1 MINEVKKFLKKY
13 NLLSEQKTFIVGFS
27 GGYDSMCMLDVLHRI
42 SQKIPFRLIALH
54 INHNWRPKEAEVEQE
69 NCENYCKSKNIELF
83 VEKLDDSVSKTETA
97 ARDKRRELFKKYYK
111 KYNADGLFI
120 AHTKSDNTET
130 VLYRLSKG
138 TGVKGLCG
146 ILENSEFD
154 NVQIFRPLMNFSR
167 KDILRYC
174 HVNKLVPNNDSSNFD
189 TKYARN
195 FLRHQIISELKNI
208 NPNIDD
214 VILNLSKIAQ
224 SEQNIIKEYLNQIK
238 TDIKKDDYV
247 LTQKFTAL
255 SKDVQNK
262 YILDFLLENNLDYDS
277 KKVKEIFEFVNKNAH
292 SKAGKT
298 LSLTKNLWLF
308 VSKEKICKLKQN
320 KAKQKIK
327 AIKINKCGVFEAN
340 GKIFSIEKYNKKEK
354 PNFPKEIELKAYV
367 SLPDSFT
374 LELRTRND
382 GDVIQPFGME
392 GSMKLKKLFIN
403 KGVEKF
409 KRDDIILL
417 CKDNEVL
424 WAAGVCL
431 NEKLRAKTLPTHV
444 LKIEENNYA

>member
-1 MINEVKKFLKKY
+1 MINEVKNFLKKY
-13 NLLSEQKTFIVGFS
+13 NLLAEQKTFVVGFS

-69 NCENYCKSKNIELF
+69 NCENYCRSKNIELI
-83 VEKLDDSVSKTETA
+83 VEKLDDSVAKTETA

-111 KYNADGLFI
+111 KYNADGLFL

-138 TGVKGLCG
+138 TGVKGLSG

-154 NVQIFRPLMNFSR
+154 NVQIFRPLMCFSR
-167 KDILRYC
+167 KDIMRYC
-174 HVNKLVPNNDSSNFD
+174 HINKLVPNNDSSNFD

-238 TDIKKDDYV
+238 KDIKKDDYV
-247 LTQKFTAL
+247 LTQKFIAL

-262 YILDFLLENNLDYDS
+262 YILDFLVENNLDYDS
-277 KKVKEIFEFVNKNAH
+277 KKVEEIFEFVNKNAH

-308 VSKEKICKLKQN
+308 VSKEKIYKLKLN

-327 AIKINKCGVFEAN
+327 KIKINKCGVFEAN

-354 PNFPKEIELKAYV
+354 PSFPKENELKAYV

-374 LELRTRND
+374 LELRTRNE
-382 GDVIQPFGME
+382 GDVIQPFGMQ

-417 CKDNEVL
+417 CEDNEVL

-444 LKIEENNYA
+444 LKIEEKNYA

>member
-1 MINEVKKFLKKY
+1 MINEVKNFLKKY
-13 NLLSEQKTFIVGFS
+13 NLLAEQKTFVVGFS

-42 SQKIPFRLIALH
+42 SQKTSFRLIALH

-69 NCENYCKSKNIELF
+69 NCENYCRSKNIELI
-83 VEKLDDSVSKTETA
+83 VEKLDDSVAKTETA

-111 KYNADGLFI
+111 KYNADGLFL

-138 TGVKGLCG
+138 TGVKGLSG

-154 NVQIFRPLMNFSR
+154 NVQIFRPLMCFSR
-167 KDILRYC
+167 KDIMRYC
-174 HVNKLVPNNDSSNFD
+174 HINKLVPNNDSSNFD

-238 TDIKKDDYV
+238 KDIKKDDYV
-247 LTQKFTAL
+247 LTQKFIAL

-262 YILDFLLENNLDYDS
+262 YILDFLVENNLDYDS
-277 KKVKEIFEFVNKNAH
+277 KKVEEIFEFVNKNAH

-308 VSKEKICKLKQN
+308 VSKEKICKLKLN

-327 AIKINKCGVFEAN
+327 KIKINKCGVFEAN
-340 GKIFSIEKYNKKEK
+340 GKIFSIEKYNKKEVPK
-354 PNFPKEIELKAYV
+354 FPKENELKAYV

-374 LELRTRND
+374 LELRTRNE
-382 GDVIQPFGME
+382 GDVIQPFGMQ

-417 CKDNEVL
+417 CEDNEVL

-444 LKIEENNYA
+444 LKIEEKNYA